1 MRTGIAGLVLLVALF
16 SASEADAQVPWE
28 SPLMVGPGSPGG
40 LSVLIADPG
49 AGIGA
54 FVHWRGRGSGSRLGY
69 RLGLA
74 EEGRRDNNIAIFG
87 GVDIAGRILDH
98 SDEFPLD
105 MVWVVGLGGGFGSDI
120 LLSFPFGVSLGR
132 VITTEE
138 VWFHPYLTPRLI
150 LDAFFGDSARDD
162 LDLDFALDLGA
173 DFSFSPG
180 WTFRFGA
187 SIGDRD
193 GLAFGLALPVG

>member
-1 MRTGIAGLVLLVALF
+1 
-16 SASEADAQVPWE
+16 
-28 SPLMVGPGSPGG
+28 MVGPGSPGG

-54 FVHWRGRGSGSRLGY
+54 FVHWRGRGSGSRMGY

-87 GVDIAGRILDH
+87 GMDIAGRILDH
-98 SDEFPLD
+98 SDQFPLD

-120 LLSFPFGVSLGR
+120 LLFFPFGVSLGR
-132 VITTEE
+132 VITSEE

-150 LDAFFGDSARDD
+150 LDAFFGDSSRDD